1 MNQIK
6 KFILIIGLMIIF
18 PTMLHYAVSTFYPEP
33 KVEQF
38 IQAPPPADRKLTAD
52 ERLERQAERTRLND
66 ERKEAN
72 AAFAVRLFWVAVP
85 CGLIAIVIGT
95 LLKAQAL
102 GSGLMAGGIISI
114 AEGYI
119 RYWPQ
124 LPDYLHFISLLLA
137 FILLVYIGYKK
148 LDKPES
154 HTSNTQPP
162 HL

>member
-38 IQAPPPADRKLTAD
+38 IQALPPADRQLTAG
-52 ERLERQAERTRLND
+52 ERLERQTEQRRLNN
-66 ERKEAN
+66 ERKAAE
-72 AAFAVRLFWVAVP
+72 AAFAVRLFWVVVP
-85 CGLIAIVIGT
+85 CGLIAIIVGT

-124 LPDYLHFISLLLA
+124 LPDYLHFISLFLA
-137 FILLVYIGYKK
+137 FILLIYIGYKK
-148 LDKPES
+148 LDKPDNHS
-154 HTSNTQPP
+154 STIQPP
-162 HL
+162 IL